1 MPAWSYHVT
10 VMDVSEAVIDAK
22 PPIMPDGTL
31 DDDTLNLSEPFGM
44 AFSLVGL

>member
-10 VMDVSEAVIDAK
+10 VMNESEAVIEAN

-31 DDDTLNLSEPFGM
+31 DDDTLNLSEPLGM